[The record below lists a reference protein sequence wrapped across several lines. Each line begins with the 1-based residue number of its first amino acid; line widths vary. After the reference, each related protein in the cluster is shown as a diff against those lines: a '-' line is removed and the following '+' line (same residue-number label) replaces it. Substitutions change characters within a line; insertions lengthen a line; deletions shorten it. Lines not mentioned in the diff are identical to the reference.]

1 MKIARLIE
9 SAVTGYQFRGR
20 IEPSANGNVAVLQV
34 KDLKD
39 GGEIRIEDLAMIQV
53 DKDIE
58 SYAVKPGDVL
68 FLSRGHNLFATTLA
82 DPPPNMIVPN
92 YFYILRPKPVVL
104 PAYLAWFINSPKAQ
118 TQLRLV
124 HTGSHMPMVSKSD
137 FLQLEIDV
145 PPLSVQGTIVAL
157 DELSRREQRLSD
169 ELLSKKRN
177 LIEQLCARAASGRA
191 GKDR

>member
-1 MKIARLIE
+1 MKITQVIE
-9 SAVTGYQFRGR
+9 SAVTGFQFRGR
-20 IEPSANGNVAVLQV
+20 IEPHPDGNVAVLQV

-39 GGEIRIEDLAMIQV
+39 GGELRREDLALIRF
-53 DKDIE
+53 DKDVEAYSIQ
-58 SYAVKPGDVL
+58 PGDVL
-68 FLSRGHNLFATTLA
+68 FLSRGQNLFATALA
-82 DPPPNMIVPN
+82 EPPHDMIVPN

-118 TQLRLV
+118 AQLRLV

-137 FLQLEIDV
+137 FLQLEIDL
-145 PPLSVQGTIVAL
+145 PPLSVQETIVAL

-177 LIEQLCARAASGRA
+177 LIEILCAQAASGRD